1 MRGKLRVNI
10 ARRSGCSGYAD
21 GAQCCCGTRTE
32 KAAAVRR
39 IHVFVVSYVAT
50 VNR

>member
-1 MRGKLRVNI
+1 MHGKLRVDI
-10 ARRSGCSGYAD
+10 AGRSRRSGHAD

-39 IHVFVVSYVAT
+39 IHVFVISYVAT
-50 VNR
+50 VNC